1 MTAEFNWDDA
11 RIFLAIARVGTLSG
25 AADKMNMGIATVSRL
40 LDRLEQAL
48 NVPLFSRHQS
58 GYRLTDDGEALL
70 ARAEALEYAGLA
82 FGEAAQL
89 QGHVAGVVRLA
100 TSDNLATHFI
110 LPSLKGLLDHYPEL
124 RVEVLSGVQPVN
136 LHRRDAGFAVVVA
149 IMLAIDLLLQG
160 RRGSHS
166 MTMKQ
171 AAGWSILWV
180 TLSLLFNAAFWWYLV
195 QTQGRAVADPQAL
208 AFLTGYLIEKALA
221 VDNVFVWLMLFS
233 YFAVPPALQRRVL
246 VYGVLG
252 AIVLRTIMIFAGSWL
267 ISQFDWLLYVF
278 GAFLLFT
285 GVKMAL
291 AKEDDSGIGD
301 KPLVRWIRSHLR
313 MTDKIESER
322 FFTRKN
328 GVLFATPLL
337 LVLILVELS
346 DVIFAVDSIPAIFA
360 VTTDPF
366 IVLTSNLFAILGLRA
381 MYFLLAGVAERFSML
396 KYGLSVIL
404 VFIGVKMLIVDFYH
418 IPVAISLGVVG
429 GILTVTLLI
438 NAWVNKQHDK
448 QRKLPE

>member
-1 MTAEFNWDDA
+1 MNT
-11 RIFLAIARVGTLSG
+11 VGTP
-25 AADKMNMGIATVSRL
+25 L
-40 LDRLEQAL
+40 LW
-48 NVPLFSRHQS
+48 
-58 GYRLTDDGEALL
+58 G
-70 ARAEALEYAGLA
+70 
-82 FGEAAQL
+82 
-89 QGHVAGVVRLA
+89 
-100 TSDNLATHFI
+100 
-110 LPSLKGLLDHYPEL
+110 
-124 RVEVLSGVQPVN
+124 
-136 LHRRDAGFAVVVA
+136 GFAVVVA

-291 AKEDDSGIGD
+291 AKEDESGIGD

>member
-1 MTAEFNWDDA
+1 MNT
-11 RIFLAIARVGTLSG
+11 VGTP
-25 AADKMNMGIATVSRL
+25 L
-40 LDRLEQAL
+40 LW
-48 NVPLFSRHQS
+48 
-58 GYRLTDDGEALL
+58 G
-70 ARAEALEYAGLA
+70 
-82 FGEAAQL
+82 
-89 QGHVAGVVRLA
+89 
-100 TSDNLATHFI
+100 
-110 LPSLKGLLDHYPEL
+110 
-124 RVEVLSGVQPVN
+124 
-136 LHRRDAGFAVVVA
+136 GFAVVVA

-291 AKEDDSGIGD
+291 AKEDDSGIDD

-429 GILTVTLLI
+429 GILAVTLLI
-438 NAWVNKQHDK
+438 NAWVNRQHDK

>member
-1 MTAEFNWDDA
+1 MNT
-11 RIFLAIARVGTLSG
+11 VGTP
-25 AADKMNMGIATVSRL
+25 L
-40 LDRLEQAL
+40 LW
-48 NVPLFSRHQS
+48 
-58 GYRLTDDGEALL
+58 G
-70 ARAEALEYAGLA
+70 
-82 FGEAAQL
+82 
-89 QGHVAGVVRLA
+89 
-100 TSDNLATHFI
+100 
-110 LPSLKGLLDHYPEL
+110 
-124 RVEVLSGVQPVN
+124 
-136 LHRRDAGFAVVVA
+136 GFAVVVV

-160 RRGSHS
+160 RRGAHTMS
-166 MTMKQ
+166 MKQ
-171 AAGWSILWV
+171 AAAWSIVWV

-208 AFLTGYLIEKALA
+208 AFLTGYLIEKSLA

-233 YFAVPPALQRRVL
+233 YFSVPPALQRRVL

-267 ISQFDWLLYVF
+267 IAQFEWLLYVF

-291 AKEDDSGIGD
+291 AKEDASGIGD
-301 KPLVRWIRSHLR
+301 RPLVRWLRSHLR
-313 MTDKIESER
+313 MTDTIEDEK
-322 FFTRKN
+322 FFVRKN
-328 GVLFATPLL
+328 GLLFVTPLM

-404 VFIGVKMLIVDFYH
+404 VFIGIKMLIVDFYH
-418 IPVAISLGVVG
+418 IPIAISLGVVF
-429 GILTVTLLI
+429 GILFVTLVV
-438 NAWVNKQHDK
+438 NAWVNHQHDK
-448 QRKLPE
+448 KQQIQ

>member
-1 MTAEFNWDDA
+1 MNT
-11 RIFLAIARVGTLSG
+11 VGTP
-25 AADKMNMGIATVSRL
+25 L
-40 LDRLEQAL
+40 LW
-48 NVPLFSRHQS
+48 
-58 GYRLTDDGEALL
+58 G
-70 ARAEALEYAGLA
+70 
-82 FGEAAQL
+82 
-89 QGHVAGVVRLA
+89 
-100 TSDNLATHFI
+100 
-110 LPSLKGLLDHYPEL
+110 
-124 RVEVLSGVQPVN
+124 
-136 LHRRDAGFAVVVA
+136 GFAVVVA

-246 VYGVLG
+246 VFGVLG

-404 VFIGVKMLIVDFYH
+404 MFIGVKMLIVDFYH

-429 GILTVTLLI
+429 GILAVTLLI
-438 NAWVNKQHDK
+438 NAWVNRQHDK

>member
-1 MTAEFNWDDA
+1 MHKKQRLTSFGVGRFFMHGGIMNT
-11 RIFLAIARVGTLSG
+11 VGTP
-25 AADKMNMGIATVSRL
+25 L
-40 LDRLEQAL
+40 LW
-48 NVPLFSRHQS
+48 
-58 GYRLTDDGEALL
+58 G
-70 ARAEALEYAGLA
+70 
-82 FGEAAQL
+82 
-89 QGHVAGVVRLA
+89 
-100 TSDNLATHFI
+100 
-110 LPSLKGLLDHYPEL
+110 
-124 RVEVLSGVQPVN
+124 
-136 LHRRDAGFAVVVA
+136 GFAVVVV

-160 RRGSHS
+160 RRGAHTMS
-166 MTMKQ
+166 MKQ
-171 AAGWSILWV
+171 AATWSIVWV
-180 TLSLLFNAAFWWYLV
+180 TLSLLFNAAFWWYLT

-208 AFLTGYLIEKALA
+208 AFLTGYLIEKSLA

-233 YFAVPPALQRRVL
+233 YFSVPPALQRRVL

-267 ISQFDWLLYVF
+267 IAQFEWLLYVF

-291 AKEDDSGIGD
+291 AKEDASGIGD
-301 KPLVRWIRSHLR
+301 RPLVRWLRGHLR
-313 MTDKIESER
+313 MTDTIEDEK
-322 FFTRKN
+322 FFVRKN
-328 GVLFATPLL
+328 GLLFVTPLM

-404 VFIGVKMLIVDFYH
+404 VFIGIKMLIVDFYH
-418 IPVAISLGVVG
+418 IPIAISLGVVF
-429 GILTVTLLI
+429 GILFVTLI
-438 NAWVNKQHDK
+438 VNAWVNHQNDKKQ
-448 QRKLPE
+448 QIQ

>member
-1 MTAEFNWDDA
+1 MNS
-11 RIFLAIARVGTLSG
+11 VGTP
-25 AADKMNMGIATVSRL
+25 L
-40 LDRLEQAL
+40 LW
-48 NVPLFSRHQS
+48 
-58 GYRLTDDGEALL
+58 G
-70 ARAEALEYAGLA
+70 
-82 FGEAAQL
+82 
-89 QGHVAGVVRLA
+89 
-100 TSDNLATHFI
+100 
-110 LPSLKGLLDHYPEL
+110 
-124 RVEVLSGVQPVN
+124 
-136 LHRRDAGFAVVVA
+136 GFAVVVV

-160 RRGSHS
+160 KRGAQN

-180 TLSLLFNAAFWWYLV
+180 TLSLLFNVAFWWYLV

-252 AIVLRTIMIFAGSWL
+252 AIVLRTVMIFTGSWL
-267 ISQFDWLLYVF
+267 ISQFEWLLYVF

-404 VFIGVKMLIVDFYH
+404 VFIGIKMLIVDFYH
-418 IPVAISLGVVG
+418 IPIAISLGVVG
-429 GILTVTLLI
+429 GILAATLLL
-438 NAWVNKQHDK
+438 NAWVNKQNDK
-448 QRKLPE
+448 KKPLR

>member
-1 MTAEFNWDDA
+1 MNT
-11 RIFLAIARVGTLSG
+11 VGTP
-25 AADKMNMGIATVSRL
+25 L
-40 LDRLEQAL
+40 LW
-48 NVPLFSRHQS
+48 
-58 GYRLTDDGEALL
+58 G
-70 ARAEALEYAGLA
+70 
-82 FGEAAQL
+82 
-89 QGHVAGVVRLA
+89 
-100 TSDNLATHFI
+100 
-110 LPSLKGLLDHYPEL
+110 
-124 RVEVLSGVQPVN
+124 
-136 LHRRDAGFAVVVA
+136 GFAVVVV
-149 IMLAIDLLLQG
+149 IMLAIDLFLQG
-160 RRGSHS
+160 RRGVHT

-171 AAGWSILWV
+171 AAAWSLVWV

-195 QTQGRAVADPQAL
+195 QTEGRAVADPQAL
-208 AFLTGYLIEKALA
+208 AFLTGYLIEKSLA

-233 YFAVPPALQRRVL
+233 YFSVPPALQRRVL

-252 AIVLRTIMIFAGSWL
+252 AIVLRTIMIFAGTWL
-267 ISQFDWLLYVF
+267 ITQFEWMLYVF

-291 AKEDDSGIGD
+291 AKEDDAGIGD
-301 KPLVRWIRSHLR
+301 KPLVRWLRGHLR
-313 MTDKIESER
+313 MTDTIENEH
-322 FFTRKN
+322 FFVRKK
-328 GVLFATPLL
+328 GLLYATPLL

-381 MYFLLAGVAERFSML
+381 MYFLLSGVAERFSML
-396 KYGLSVIL
+396 KYGLAVIL
-404 VFIGVKMLIVDFYH
+404 VFIGIKMLIVDFYH

>member
-1 MTAEFNWDDA
+1 MNT
-11 RIFLAIARVGTLSG
+11 VGTP
-25 AADKMNMGIATVSRL
+25 L
-40 LDRLEQAL
+40 LW
-48 NVPLFSRHQS
+48 
-58 GYRLTDDGEALL
+58 G
-70 ARAEALEYAGLA
+70 
-82 FGEAAQL
+82 
-89 QGHVAGVVRLA
+89 
-100 TSDNLATHFI
+100 
-110 LPSLKGLLDHYPEL
+110 
-124 RVEVLSGVQPVN
+124 
-136 LHRRDAGFAVVVA
+136 GFAVVVA

-252 AIVLRTIMIFAGSWL
+252 AIVLRTMMIFAGSWL

-429 GILTVTLLI
+429 GILAVTLLI
-438 NAWVNKQHDK
+438 NAWVNRQHDK